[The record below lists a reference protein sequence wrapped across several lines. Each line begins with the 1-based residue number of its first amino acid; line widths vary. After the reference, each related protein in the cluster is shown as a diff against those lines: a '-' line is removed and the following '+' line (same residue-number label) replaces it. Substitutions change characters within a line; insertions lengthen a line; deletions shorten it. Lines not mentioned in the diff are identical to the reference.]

1 MKIISNAPDM
11 PFPGIP
17 HAGGEFYRRH
27 AELGGQS
34 HDLVVVAP
42 RNEENEAALAQ
53 DDAPPYRRLLVT
65 PQVPRAGVR
74 SAYYFFLLS
83 RVVLFLGVRPFWK
96 ALVADPDE
104 LSALRQADRIKLQW
118 FSAPARGSPRLRRGL
133 PRTHQVGVFHD
144 VVSQGQRRMF
154 RTPGVAPRWRLVAL
168 VQLILAVPLRRW
180 LLRVLDTAVVV
191 SDKDRL
197 LLERSGGRA
206 RIVVSPPL
214 DDEDMPS
221 VPEAAQSDPPEVLFV
236 GALDRVENQDAA
248 RWLLELIWPQV
259 LAEMPDARLTIA
271 GAEPSRSLLPAAESV
286 HNVQLTGCVDSLS
299 PYYRRASVVVAPMRL
314 GAGGKLKSVVAML
327 WGLPV
332 VATSVAAEGVTG
344 PRVFYAVEDD
354 STDFANAVVAVL
366 KDPSSAD
373 GVRSRAFAWSHDTYS
388 TARYRRSL
396 EWLYSTGALLGG
408 GKHAPA
414 ATEES

>member
-1 MKIISNAPDM
+1 MRIVSIAPYM

-27 AELGGQS
+27 AELVAQS

-42 RNEENEAALAQ
+42 RNAENEAALAQ
-53 DDAPPYRRLLVT
+53 DDEAPYRRLLVT
-65 PQVPRAGVR
+65 PQVPRGGLR
-74 SAYYFFLLS
+74 SAYYFLLS
-83 RVVLFLGVRPFWK
+83 RVVPFLAVRPFWK
-96 ALVADPDE
+96 ALVADPDV
-104 LSALRQADRIKLQW
+104 LSALRQADRIELQW
-118 FSAPARGSPRLRRGL
+118 FNALALAPRLRRGL

-168 VQLILAVPLRRW
+168 AQLILAVPLERV

-191 SDKDRL
+191 SDKDRA
-197 LLERSGGRA
+197 LLERRGGRA
-206 RIVVSPPL
+206 RIVVVSPPL

-221 VPEAAQSDPPEVLFV
+221 APETGQVGPPEVLFV

-271 GAEPSRSLLPAAESV
+271 GAEPSRPLLHAAESV
-286 HNVQLTGCVDSLS
+286 HNVQLTGYVDSLS

-314 GAGGKLKSVVAML
+314 GAGVKLKSLVAML

-344 PRVFYAVEDD
+344 PQVFYAVEDD
-354 STDFANAVVAVL
+354 PTDFANAVVAVL

-373 GVRSRAFAWSHDTYS
+373 GVRARAFAWSHDTYS
-388 TARYRRSL
+388 TAQYRRSL
-396 EWLYSTGALLGG
+396 ERLYPTGALPGG
-408 GKHAPA
+408 SKHAPA
-414 ATEES
+414 ATEDS